1 MNADKVGQKST
12 TGTFLQHNLSGLG
25 RAVCMCVCVLGGGGE
40 WVVVDKSPSTAT
52 AKNRW
57 WQFGCQNQ

>member
-12 TGTFLQHNLSGLG
+12 TGTFLQHNLSGLVW
-25 RAVCMCVCVLGGGGE
+25 AVCMCVCVGGGGE